1 MTRRTTSSGRD
12 RIRFDADGNAADP
25 HWRGDFRGLIQRLDY
40 IRDLGFTAIWITP
53 PVENRSGLDYHGYHP
68 YDGRASTRDWNR
80 LTPPI
85 RT

>member
-1 MTRRTTSSGRD
+1 MPTATP
-12 RIRFDADGNAADP
+12 IDP

-53 PVENRSGLDYHGYHP
+53 PVENRSGLDYHGYH
-68 YDGRASTRDWNR
+68 R
-80 LTPPI
+80 LRLDAHRSAAGKRRTPPT